1 MNVISNKTFL
11 HLVGFF
17 TLIACWLKMTA
28 NLDLFQDLLATDE
41 AYYMIGGITLKGKML
56 KYWGPS
62 YSLWY
67 TIQAL
72 FERDTIKLYYLNQ
85 KVVTIIPVLLCY
97 VMLLRF
103 RVKFIVSLLL
113 PFFLLVSL
121 LYFPTWPKISHFCI
135 AVIFVSIIVSQSL
148 KDNFS
153 KWLTFS
159 FAAFVL
165 AYARPEFHLSVF
177 LFISVLLVWV
187 FIKKFKLSKVQW
199 LFVFVFFFLYTAAS
213 SLLGNI
219 FINSDSDRNI
229 VAFAQHF
236 SYNYAIWNNMD
247 IRNWMDYD
255 NIFAQHFG
263 IASSYGE
270 VIKSN
275 SSMFFKHIFSNLR
288 EYFYALYIY
297 ATDIILPQKIFNL
310 SATVRLAL
318 ILISAFVLLVLS
330 RKTYFFERGTIL
342 LKDNLLVAFALLLL
356 TLPTLISVIL
366 IFPRSHYL
374 ILQLP
379 LFIFLLTLLF
389 HETDTYKFSKIRVL
403 TVVILGGILFLIT
416 PKAGDFEYF
425 NFWKGEQ
432 NINNLKA
439 IRIMKKLSQSH
450 EVRTTQSEGALGA
463 FVLSKNFSVIQA
475 ADFQDFE
482 IMKHIEDND
491 INLVYCSTFLLKSP
505 FIKKGVEEW
514 EFFINHPKEAGWK
527 KIILTEGSREF
538 LLVRNDL
545 AKHL

>member
-1 MNVISNKTFL
+1 MVRLNKRCFV
-11 HLVGFF
+11 HIAGFI
-17 TLIACWLKMTA
+17 TLLICWLKMTA
-28 NLDLFQDLLATDE
+28 NLDLYQDLLATDE
-41 AYYMIGGITLKGKML
+41 AYYMIGGVTLKGKML

-85 KVVTIIPVLLCY
+85 KVVSIVPVLLCY
-97 VMLLRF
+97 IMLIRF
-103 RVKFIVSLLL
+103 RISFVISLIV

-135 AVIFVSIIVSQSL
+135 AVVFGAVIVAQFL

-153 KWLTFS
+153 KWLVFS

-165 AYARPEFHLSVF
+165 AYARPEFHLSAMMF
-177 LFISVLLVWV
+177 GAATLVWV
-187 FIKKFKLSKVQW
+187 VIKKFKLLPLQW
-199 LFVFVFFFLYTAAS
+199 LGLGVFVFLYATAS
-213 SLLGNI
+213 MLLGNI
-219 FINSDSDRNI
+219 FIDSDRNI

-236 SYNYAIWNNMD
+236 SYNYAVWNDMD

-263 IASSYGE
+263 EASSYGE
-270 VIKSN
+270 VIRNN
-275 SSMFFKHIFSNLR
+275 SPMFFKHVFSNVR
-288 EYFYALYIY
+288 EYLKALYIFT
-297 ATDIILPQKIFNL
+297 TDIILPEKLFGFKALPRLIIIIVSVL
-310 SATVRLAL
+310 VLITLAL
-318 ILISAFVLLVLS
+318 
-330 RKTYFFERGTIL
+330 RTYFFERGKELLQSKGVFLAALIL
-342 LKDNLLVAFALLLL
+342 V
-356 TLPTLISVIL
+356 TVPTFISVIL
-366 IFPRSHYL
+366 IFPRNHYL

-379 LFIFLLTLLF
+379 LFIFIITLIFQGTANDNSSGNLLASLVLGVVLLL
-389 HETDTYKFSKIRVL
+389 V
-403 TVVILGGILFLIT
+403 T

-432 NINNLKA
+432 NTNNLKA
-439 IRIMKKLSQSH
+439 IKIMRQLSQNS

-463 FVLSKNFSVIQA
+463 FVMSKNFSVIQA
-475 ADFQDFE
+475 SDFHDFE
-482 IMKHIEDND
+482 IMNHIKEND

-514 EFFINHPKEAGWK
+514 EYFIQNPDEAGWT
-527 KIILTEGSREF
+527 KIVLTEGSSEF

-545 AKHL
+545 AKNLL

>member
-1 MNVISNKTFL
+1 MSVVNNKTFI
-11 HLVGFF
+11 HFVGFF

-41 AYYMIGGITLKGKML
+41 AYYMIGGVTLKGKML

-85 KVVTIIPVLLCY
+85 KVVTIVPVLLCY
-97 VMLLRF
+97 IMLLRF
-103 RVKFIVSLLL
+103 RIKFVISLLL
-113 PFFLLVSL
+113 PFFLLISL

-135 AVIFVSIIVSQSL
+135 AVVFASVIVSQSL
-148 KDNFS
+148 NSNFS

-165 AYARPEFHLSVF
+165 AYARPEFHLSV
-177 LFISVLLVWV
+177 LMFIGVLLVWV

-199 LFVFVFFFLYTAAS
+199 LFVLLFFFLYTAAS

-219 FINSDSDRNI
+219 FIDSDSDRNI

-236 SYNYAIWNNMD
+236 SYNYAVWNNMD

-263 IASSYGE
+263 TASSYGE

-275 SSMFFKHIFSNLR
+275 APMFFKHIFSNLR

-297 ATDIILPQKIFNL
+297 ATDIILPEKIFNL
-310 SATVRLAL
+310 AATARLIL
-318 ILISAFVLLVLS
+318 ILISIFVLIVLS
-330 RKTYFFERGTIL
+330 RNTYFFERVSVL
-342 LKDNLLVAFALLLL
+342 LRENLLTGAALLLL
-356 TLPTLISVIL
+356 TLPTFISVIL
-366 IFPRSHYL
+366 IFPRNHYL

-379 LFIFLLTLLF
+379 LFIFLITILF
-389 HETDTYKFSKIRVL
+389 HKTDSFKLSNIRVL
-403 TVVILGGILFLIT
+403 SVVILGGILFLIT
-416 PKAGDFEYF
+416 PKASDFEYF

-432 NINNLKA
+432 NTNNLKA
-439 IRIMKKLSQSH
+439 IRIMKQLSQNN

-475 ADFQDFE
+475 ADFQNFE
-482 IMKHIEDND
+482 IMKHIEDSD

-505 FIKKGVEEW
+505 FIKRGVEEW
-514 EFFINHPKEAGWK
+514 EYFIHNPEEAGWK
-527 KIILTEGSREF
+527 KVILTEGSREF